1 MLHCKLS
8 DMGQGLKPHL
18 KGALINSHLS
28 GNIILI
34 NYTTDVV
41 DQLYSTNAELDTE
54 FFNTKRQD
62 FATQTKEKQLLLRLF
77 YLLEFRPD
85 QSIPGSVKCLKD

>member
-8 DMGQGLKPHL
+8 DIGQGLKPHL
-18 KGALINSHLS
+18 KEALINSHLFR
-28 GNIILI
+28 NIILI

-54 FFNTKRQD
+54 FFNTKTQD
-62 FATQTKEKQLLLRLF
+62 FATETKE
-77 YLLEFRPD
+77 
-85 QSIPGSVKCLKD
+85 